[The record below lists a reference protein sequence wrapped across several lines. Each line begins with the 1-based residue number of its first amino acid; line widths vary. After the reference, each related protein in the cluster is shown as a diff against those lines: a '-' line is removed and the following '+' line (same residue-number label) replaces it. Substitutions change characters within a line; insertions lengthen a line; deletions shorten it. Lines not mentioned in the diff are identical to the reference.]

1 MVSHKKITILSFVLL
16 FYCFEAFSGPYKQN
30 NINISSS
37 WVQITNTSPMWVHNK
52 SASSLWVQEVNNK
65 LSSDFG
71 KGVLTD
77 NDDKPSIVIDISE
90 QRLYL
95 LKNTRIIKSFPISSS
110 KYGEGSTQNSFK
122 TPLGIHVIKDKI
134 GYDVP
139 KNTIFKSRINT
150 NRPAEIIHSPFDT
163 EDDHVTS
170 RILWLDGTEYGKN
183 KGKGIDSYDRYIY
196 IHGTHEEGLIGTKAS
211 HGCIRMFNDDVI
223 NLFSEV
229 KEGTYVLIKA

>member
-1 MVSHKKITILSFVLL
+1 MAPYKKITILSFVLL
-16 FYCFEAFSGPYKQN
+16 FYCFEAFSGPHKQN
-30 NINISSS
+30 NINMSSS
-37 WVQITNTSPMWVHNK
+37 WVQITNTLPMWVHKN
-52 SASSLWVQEVNNK
+52 SASSMWVQEVNNK
-65 LSSDFG
+65 LLSVSG

-77 NDDKPSIVIDISE
+77 NEDIPSIVIDISE

-150 NRPAEIIHSPFDT
+150 NRPAEIIQSPFDT

-229 KEGTYVLIKA
+229 TEGTYVLIKA

>member
-1 MVSHKKITILSFVLL
+1 MVSYKKITTLSFVLF
-16 FYCFEAFSGPYKQN
+16 FYSFEAASEQYKHIN
-30 NINISSS
+30 TNISSS
-37 WVQITNTSPMWVHNK
+37 WVQTTKTLPMWVQNG
-52 SASSLWVQEVNNK
+52 SESQMWVQENDQNLLTGLFEGLLINNK
-65 LSSDFG
+65 DMS
-71 KGVLTD
+71 
-77 NDDKPSIVIDISE
+77 SIVVDISE

-95 LKNTRIIKSFPISSS
+95 LKNNRIIRSFPISSS
-110 KYGEGSTQNSFK
+110 KYGEGSIQNSFK
-122 TPLGIHVIKDKI
+122 TPLGMHVIKDKI
-134 GYDVP
+134 GYNAP

-150 NRPAEIIHSPFDT
+150 NRPAEIIESPLDT
-163 EDDHVTS
+163 ENDHVTS

>member
-1 MVSHKKITILSFVLL
+1 MVAYKKITILSSVLL
-16 FYCFEAFSGPYKQN
+16 FYCFEAFSGPHKQN
-30 NINISSS
+30 NINMSSS
-37 WVQITNTSPMWVHNK
+37 WVQITNTLPMWVHKN
-52 SASSLWVQEVNNK
+52 SASSMWVQEVNNK
-65 LSSDFG
+65 LLSVSG
-71 KGVLTD
+71 KGVLSD
-77 NDDKPSIVIDISE
+77 NEDIPSIVIDISE

-150 NRPAEIIHSPFDT
+150 NRPAEIIQSPFDT

-229 KEGTYVLIKA
+229 TEGTYVLIKA